1 MATAGMTQPYCELH
15 DKGHH
20 THLHDEIARLRAVEQ
35 HVEWLESQNVKFRAE
50 VKRLQEEANERS
62 GYLTEQY
69 NLNAALV
76 EKVGQ
81 LQAEYDKVFDL
92 WQDKG
97 DEVERLRAQ
106 LTEVNQRFGTQ
117 YRDKVE
123 EVERLQKN
131 ETMLV
136 ETAKNR
142 LAEVERLRAE
152 VENMERVVGLAQ
164 REYADLQHE
173 RDTYRA
179 AAMGEENLRKEVEAN
194 VKWLQTALAAETA
207 DKFKH
212 IAEVKRLNYELGVV
226 DYPGKGAL
234 VETNERLRK
243 RLDAANSVWQDEEAA
258 LLRIRDGVEKFV
270 ADFVKSKP
278 RSSNTVSAL
287 RHRELV
293 DWAKRDLERILEGS
307 SDE

>member
-1 MATAGMTQPYCELH
+1 MATEGMT
-15 DKGHH
+15 
-20 THLHDEIARLRAVEQ
+20 
-35 HVEWLESQNVKFRAE
+35 
-50 VKRLQEEANERS
+50 
-62 GYLTEQY
+62 
-69 NLNAALV
+69 
-76 EKVGQ
+76 
-81 LQAEYDKVFDL
+81 
-92 WQDKG
+92 
-97 DEVERLRAQ
+97 EVERLRA
-106 LTEVNQRFGTQ
+106 EVDTASAECMTWRKAASAAGNRMHAA
-117 YRDKVE
+117 E
-123 EVERLQKN
+123 AEVKRLNYELGVADYPGKNELVRENERLRGIIADLEDELDGRAEVIERLRAQLEQQGKDN
-131 ETMLV
+131 EELRV
-136 ETAKNR
+136 DKSHFAKRAERAENLQR
-142 LAEVERLRAE
+142 QAEAEVERLRAE